1 MQGKKLLQ
9 QGIDDLKLVTRRY
22 AKKQDKWVM
31 NRLIRRGDRQVIHL
45 PCFIINLFILWF
57 FYNFKITI
65 LRRESYFYKLYFFP
79 TEYT

>member
-22 AKKQDKWVM
+22 AKRQDKWVM

-45 PCFIINLFILWF
+45 PRLIINDIRVHTVISNSIEIIQFIF
-57 FYNFKITI
+57 A
-65 LRRESYFYKLYFFP
+65 
-79 TEYT
+79 

>member
-22 AKKQDKWVM
+22 AKKQNKWVM

-45 PCFIINLFILWF
+45 SRLINDI
-57 FYNFKITI
+57 
-65 LRRESYFYKLYFFP
+65 RSY
-79 TEYT
+79 

>member
-22 AKKQDKWVM
+22 AKKQNKWVM

-45 PCFIINLFILWF
+45 PRLINDIRVHT
-57 FYNFKITI
+57 KISNLIEITQSI
-65 LRRESYFYKLYFFP
+65 FA
-79 TEYT
+79 T

>member
-22 AKKQDKWVM
+22 AKRQDKWVM

-45 PCFIINLFILWF
+45 PRLIINDIRVRTVINNSIEITQFIF
-57 FYNFKITI
+57 A
-65 LRRESYFYKLYFFP
+65 
-79 TEYT
+79 

>member
-1 MQGKKLLQ
+1 MKDRYLTKFMQGKKLLQ

-45 PCFIINLFILWF
+45 PRFIINDIRVHTVINNLIEIIQSIL
-57 FYNFKITI
+57 IA
-65 LRRESYFYKLYFFP
+65 
-79 TEYT
+79 